1 MSRNPA
7 SSPRRAS
14 SPAQGPTRTGVLKK
28 IATAIGAVLVA
39 LVISA
44 YGIFLVIGEH
54 TDFGRER
61 VVWYTQAC
69 GVGLV
74 IVAGL
79 LIACAFA
86 YLGVWRAKR
95 NVDIEKYNQRSFGM
109 AALCVIAL
117 YVGFRSISQGLPAFR
132 DLKEGTTTVTVTSC
146 SFEQM
151 PRSNPKTRADRAPD
165 NGWDNTFTMTLA
177 DGTKRATVIRTDN
190 AGDIASRGGLTG
202 VLYEACARR
211 SGSASMTME
220 VYPHTWSIVEA
231 RID

>member
-1 MSRNPA
+1 MSHNPA

-14 SPAQGPTRTGVLKK
+14 SSAQGPTRTGVLKK
-28 IATAIGAVLVA
+28 IATAIGALLVA
-39 LVISA
+39 LVIAAIS
-44 YGIFLVIGEH
+44 IFWFIGDH
-54 TDFGRER
+54 TDFGRDR
-61 VVWYTQAC
+61 VVWKAQAC

-95 NVDIEKYNQRSFGM
+95 DVDIERYNQRSF
-109 AALCVIAL
+109 AIVALCVIAL
-117 YVGFRSISQGLPAFR
+117 FVGFQSVSRGLPAFR

-151 PRSNPKTRADRAPD
+151 PRSNPTIGADRPPD

-177 DGTKRATVIRTDN
+177 DGTKRATVITTATGEN
-190 AGDIASRGGLTG
+190 IASRGGDRKS
-202 VLYEACARR
+202 V
-211 SGSASMTME
+211 
-220 VYPHTWSIVEA
+220 V
-231 RID
+231 

>member
-1 MSRNPA
+1 MSHNPA

-14 SPAQGPTRTGVLKK
+14 SPAQGSTGASVLKK
-28 IATAIGAVLVA
+28 IATTIGVIFMA
-39 LVISA
+39 LVIA
-44 YGIFLVIGEH
+44 AIAIFWFIGDH
-54 TDFGRER
+54 TDFGRDR
-61 VVWYTQAC
+61 VVWKVQAC

-74 IVAGL
+74 LVAGL

-95 NVDIEKYNQRSFGM
+95 DVDIERYNQRSF
-109 AALCVIAL
+109 AIVVLCVTAL
-117 YVGFRSISQGLPAFR
+117 FVGFQSISRGLPAFR

-146 SFEQM
+146 SFQQM

-165 NGWDNTFTMTLA
+165 NGWDNYFTMTLA
-177 DGTKRATVIRTDN
+177 DGTKRLTVIETDR
-190 AGDIASRGGLTG
+190 ADDIASRGGLTG

>member
-1 MSRNPA
+1 MSRNPV

-14 SPAQGPTRTGVLKK
+14 SPVQGPTRTGVLKK
-28 IATAIGAVLVA
+28 IATVIGVALMA
-39 LVISA
+39 LVIA
-44 YGIFLVIGEH
+44 AIAIFWVIGDH
-54 TDFGRER
+54 TDFGRDR
-61 VVWYTQAC
+61 VVWKVQAC

-74 IVAGL
+74 LVAGL
-79 LIACAFA
+79 LIACAFT
-86 YLGVWRAKR
+86 YLGVRRAKR
-95 NVDIEKYNQRSFGM
+95 DVDIERYNQRSF
-109 AALCVIAL
+109 AIVVLCVTAL
-117 YVGFRSISQGLPAFR
+117 FVGFQSISRGLPAFR

-151 PRSNPKTRADRAPD
+151 PRSKSGTRADRSPD
-165 NGWDNTFTMTLA
+165 NGWDNYFTMTLA
-177 DGTKRATVIRTDN
+177 DGTKRLTVIETSYADE
-190 AGDIASRGGLTG
+190 IASRGGLTG

>member
-1 MSRNPA
+1 MSRNTIP
-7 SSPRRAS
+7 SPRRAS

-28 IATAIGAVLVA
+28 IATTIGVILVA
-39 LVISA
+39 LVIA
-44 YGIFLVIGEH
+44 AIAIFWVIGDH
-54 TDFGRER
+54 TDFGRDR
-61 VVWYTQAC
+61 VVWKVQAC

-74 IVAGL
+74 LVAGL

-95 NVDIEKYNQRSFGM
+95 DVDIERYNQRSF
-109 AALCVIAL
+109 AIVVLCVTAL
-117 YVGFRSISQGLPAFR
+117 FVGFQSISRGLPAFR
-132 DLKEGTTTVTVTSC
+132 DLKEGTTTATVTSC

-151 PRSNPKTRADRAPD
+151 PRSNSKTRTDRSPD
-165 NGWDNTFTMTLA
+165 NGWDNYFTMTLT
-177 DGTKRATVIRTDN
+177 DGSKRLTVIKTDH
-190 AGDIASRGGLTG
+190 ADDIASRGGLTG

>member
-1 MSRNPA
+1 MSHNPA

-14 SPAQGPTRTGVLKK
+14 SPAQGSTGASVLKK
-28 IATAIGAVLVA
+28 IATTIGVIFMA
-39 LVISA
+39 LVIA
-44 YGIFLVIGEH
+44 AIAIFWFIGDH
-54 TDFGRER
+54 TDFGRDR
-61 VVWYTQAC
+61 VVWKVQAC

-74 IVAGL
+74 LVAGL

-95 NVDIEKYNQRSFGM
+95 DVDIERYNQRSF
-109 AALCVIAL
+109 AIVVLCVTAL
-117 YVGFRSISQGLPAFR
+117 FVGFQSISRGLPAFR

-146 SFEQM
+146 SFQQM

-165 NGWDNTFTMTLA
+165 NGWDNYFTMTLA
-177 DGTKRATVIRTDN
+177 DGTKRLTVIETDH
-190 AGDIASRGGLTG
+190 ADDIASRGGLTG

-211 SGSASMTME
+211 SGSASMTVE

>member
-1 MSRNPA
+1 MSRTPA

-14 SPAQGPTRTGVLKK
+14 SPVQGPTRTGVLKK
-28 IATAIGAVLVA
+28 IATAIGVILIA
-39 LVISA
+39 LVIA
-44 YGIFLVIGEH
+44 AIAIFWFIGDH
-54 TDFGRER
+54 TDFGRDR
-61 VVWYTQAC
+61 VVWKAQAC
-69 GVGLV
+69 CVGLV

-86 YLGVWRAKR
+86 YLGVRRAKR
-95 NVDIEKYNQRSFGM
+95 DVDIERYNQRSFGM

-151 PRSNPKTRADRAPD
+151 PRSNPMIGADRPPD

-177 DGTKRATVIRTDN
+177 DGTKRATVIETDN
-190 AGDIASRGGLTG
+190 ANDIASRGGLTG
-202 VLYEACARR
+202 VLYEACASR

>member
-39 LVISA
+39 LVITA
-44 YGIFLVIGEH
+44 YGIFLVIGDH

-95 NVDIEKYNQRSFGM
+95 DVDIERYNQRSFGM
-109 AALCVIAL
+109 VALCIIAL
-117 YVGFRSISQGLPAFR
+117 FVGFRAISQGLPAFR

-151 PRSNPKTRADRAPD
+151 PRSNPGTRGDRTPD

-177 DGTKRATVIRTDN
+177 DGTKRATVITTDN
-190 AGDIASRGGLTG
+190 ADDIASRGGLTG
-202 VLYEACARR
+202 VLYEACASR

-220 VYPHTWSIVEA
+220 VYPHTWSIVDA

>member
-117 YVGFRSISQGLPAFR
+117 FVGFQSISRGLPAYR

-151 PRSNPKTRADRAPD
+151 PRSNPGTRGDRTPD
-165 NGWDNTFTMTLA
+165 NDWDNTFTMTLA
-177 DGTKRATVIRTDN
+177 DGTKHLTVIKT
-190 AGDIASRGGLTG
+190 ATGEDIASRGGLTG
-202 VLYEACARR
+202 VLYEACASR

>member
-151 PRSNPKTRADRAPD
+151 PRSNPGTRADRTPD

-177 DGTKRATVIRTDN
+177 DGTKHLTVIETDN
-190 AGDIASRGGLTG
+190 ANDIASRGGLTG

>member
-1 MSRNPA
+1 MSRTPA

-14 SPAQGPTRTGVLKK
+14 SSAQGPTRTGLLKK

-39 LVISA
+39 LVITA

-86 YLGVWRAKR
+86 YLGVRRAKR
-95 NVDIEKYNQRSFGM
+95 DVDIERYNQRSFGM

-151 PRSNPKTRADRAPD
+151 PRSNPGTRGDRTPD
-165 NGWDNTFTMTLA
+165 NGWDTTFTMTLA
-177 DGTKRATVIRTDN
+177 DGTKRATVITTDN
-190 AGDIASRGGLTG
+190 ADDIASRGGLTG
-202 VLYEACARR
+202 VLYEACASR

-231 RID
+231 HID

>member
-151 PRSNPKTRADRAPD
+151 PRSNPGTRADRTPD
-165 NGWDNTFTMTLA
+165 NDWDNTFTMTLA
-177 DGTKRATVIRTDN
+177 DGTKHVTVIETYN
-190 AGDIASRGGLTG
+190 ANDIASRGGLTG

-211 SGSASMTME
+211 SGAASMTME

>member
-1 MSRNPA
+1 MSHNPA

-14 SPAQGPTRTGVLKK
+14 SPGQGPTRTGILKK

-39 LVISA
+39 LVIA
-44 YGIFLVIGEH
+44 AIALFWFIGDH
-54 TDFGRER
+54 TDFGRDR
-61 VVWYTQAC
+61 VVWKVQAC

-74 IVAGL
+74 LVAGL
-79 LIACAFA
+79 LIACVFT
-86 YLGVWRAKR
+86 YLGVRRAKR
-95 NVDIEKYNQRSFGM
+95 DIDIERYNQRSF
-109 AALCVIAL
+109 AIVVLCVIAL
-117 YVGFRSISQGLPAFR
+117 FVGFQSISRGLPAFR

-146 SFEQM
+146 SFQQM
-151 PRSNPKTRADRAPD
+151 PGSNSKPRTDRAPD

-177 DGTKRATVIRTDN
+177 DGTKRTTVIRTDN
-190 AGDIASRGGLTG
+190 AGDIASRGGLTA

-231 RID
+231 SID

>member
-1 MSRNPA
+1 MSHNPA

-28 IATAIGAVLVA
+28 IANAIAVVLIA
-39 LVISA
+39 LVIA
-44 YGIFLVIGEH
+44 AIAIFWFIGDH
-54 TDFGRER
+54 TDFGRDR
-61 VVWYTQAC
+61 VVWKVQAC
-69 GVGLV
+69 GGGLV
-74 IVAGL
+74 LVAGL
-79 LIACAFA
+79 LIACVFA

-95 NVDIEKYNQRSFGM
+95 DVDIEKYNQRSF
-109 AALCVIAL
+109 AIVVLCVTAL
-117 YVGFRSISQGLPAFR
+117 FVGFQSISRGLPAFH

-151 PRSNPKTRADRAPD
+151 PRSNPGTRGDRTPD
-165 NGWDNTFTMTLA
+165 NGWDTTFTMTLA
-177 DGTKRATVIRTDN
+177 DGTKRATVITTDN
-190 AGDIASRGGLTG
+190 ADDIASRGGLTG
-202 VLYEACARR
+202 VLYEACASR

>member
-14 SPAQGPTRTGVLKK
+14 SPAQGSTGAGVLKK

-39 LVISA
+39 LVIAAIS
-44 YGIFLVIGEH
+44 IFWFIGDH
-54 TDFGRER
+54 TDFGRDR
-61 VVWYTQAC
+61 VVWKAQAC

-86 YLGVWRAKR
+86 YLGVRRAKR
-95 NVDIEKYNQRSFGM
+95 DVDIERYNQRSFGM

-151 PRSNPKTRADRAPD
+151 PRSNPGTRADRTPD
-165 NGWDNTFTMTLA
+165 NDWDNTFTMTLA
-177 DGTKRATVIRTDN
+177 DGTKHVTVIETYN
-190 AGDIASRGGLTG
+190 ANDIASRGGLTG

>member
-151 PRSNPKTRADRAPD
+151 PRSNPKTRADRTPD

-177 DGTKRATVIRTDN
+177 DGTKRATVIETDN
-190 AGDIASRGGLTG
+190 ADDIASRGGLTG
-202 VLYEACARR
+202 VLYEACASR

>member
-151 PRSNPKTRADRAPD
+151 PRSNPGTRADRPPD

-177 DGTKRATVIRTDN
+177 DGTKHVTVIETDN
-190 AGDIASRGGLTG
+190 ANDIASRGGLTG
-202 VLYEACARR
+202 VLYEACASR

>member
-14 SPAQGPTRTGVLKK
+14 SSAQGPTRTGVLKK

-39 LVISA
+39 LVIA
-44 YGIFLVIGEH
+44 AIALFWFIGDH
-54 TDFGRER
+54 TDFGRDR
-61 VVWYTQAC
+61 VVWKAQAC

-74 IVAGL
+74 LVAGL

-95 NVDIEKYNQRSFGM
+95 DVDIEKYNQRSFGIVV
-109 AALCVIAL
+109 LCVTAL
-117 YVGFRSISQGLPAFR
+117 FVGFQSISRGLPAFR

-151 PRSNPKTRADRAPD
+151 PRSNPMIGADRTPD

-177 DGTKRATVIRTDN
+177 DGTEHLTVITTDN
-190 AGDIASRGGLTG
+190 ADDIVSRGGLTG

-220 VYPHTWSIVEA
+220 VYPHTWSIVDA

>member
-151 PRSNPKTRADRAPD
+151 PRSNPMIGADRTPD

-177 DGTKRATVIRTDN
+177 DGTKRATVIET
-190 AGDIASRGGLTG
+190 ATGEDIASRGGLTG
-202 VLYEACARR
+202 VLYEACASR

>member
-151 PRSNPKTRADRAPD
+151 PRSNPGTRADRTPD
-165 NGWDNTFTMTLA
+165 NDWDNTFTMTLA
-177 DGTKRATVIRTDN
+177 DGTKHLTVIETDN
-190 AGDIASRGGLTG
+190 ANDIASRGGLTG
-202 VLYEACARR
+202 VLYEACASR

>member
-1 MSRNPA
+1 MSRNPT

-14 SPAQGPTRTGVLKK
+14 SPAQGSTGAGVLKK
-28 IATAIGAVLVA
+28 IANAIAVVLIA
-39 LVISA
+39 LVIA
-44 YGIFLVIGEH
+44 AIAIFWFIGDH
-54 TDFGRER
+54 TDFGRDR
-61 VVWYTQAC
+61 VVWKVQAC
-69 GVGLV
+69 GGGLV
-74 IVAGL
+74 LVAGL

-95 NVDIEKYNQRSFGM
+95 DVDIEKYNQRSF
-109 AALCVIAL
+109 AIVVLCVTAL
-117 YVGFRSISQGLPAFR
+117 FVGFQSISRGLPAFR

-146 SFEQM
+146 SFQQM

-177 DGTKRATVIRTDN
+177 DGTKRATVIKT
-190 AGDIASRGGLTG
+190 APGEDIASRGGLTA
-202 VLYEACARR
+202 VLYEACAQR

>member
-151 PRSNPKTRADRAPD
+151 PRSNPGTRGDHTPD

-177 DGTKRATVIRTDN
+177 DGTKHLTVIETYN
-190 AGDIASRGGLTG
+190 ANDIASRGGLTG

>member
-1 MSRNPA
+1 MSHNPA

-28 IATAIGAVLVA
+28 IATAIGALLVA
-39 LVISA
+39 LVIAAIS
-44 YGIFLVIGEH
+44 IFLVIGEH
-54 TDFGRER
+54 TDFGRDR
-61 VVWYTQAC
+61 VVWKAQAC

-95 NVDIEKYNQRSFGM
+95 NVDIERYNQRSF
-109 AALCVIAL
+109 AIVALCVIAL
-117 YVGFRSISQGLPAFR
+117 FVGFQSVSRGLPAFR

-151 PRSNPKTRADRAPD
+151 PRSNPMIGADRPPD

-177 DGTKRATVIRTDN
+177 DGTKHLTVIETYN
-190 AGDIASRGGLTG
+190 ANDIASRGGLTG
-202 VLYEACARR
+202 VLYEACASR

-220 VYPHTWSIVEA
+220 VYPHTWSIVDA

>member
-14 SPAQGPTRTGVLKK
+14 SSAQGPTRTGVLKK
-28 IATAIGAVLVA
+28 IATAIGALLVA
-39 LVISA
+39 LVIAAIS
-44 YGIFLVIGEH
+44 IFWFIGDH
-54 TDFGRER
+54 TDFGRDR
-61 VVWYTQAC
+61 VVWKAQAC

-95 NVDIEKYNQRSFGM
+95 DVDIERYNQRSF
-109 AALCVIAL
+109 AIVALCVIAL
-117 YVGFRSISQGLPAFR
+117 FVGFQSVSRGLPAFR

-151 PRSNPKTRADRAPD
+151 PRSNPMIGADRPPD
-165 NGWDNTFTMTLA
+165 NGWDTTFTMTLA
-177 DGTKRATVIRTDN
+177 DGTKRATVIETDN
-190 AGDIASRGGLTG
+190 ANDIASRGGLTG
-202 VLYEACARR
+202 VLYEACASR

-231 RID
+231 HID

>member
-146 SFEQM
+146 TYEQGSHR
-151 PRSNPKTRADRAPD
+151 RSRGRTVYD
-165 NGWDNTFTMTLA
+165 NYFTMTLA
-177 DGTKRATVIRTDN
+177 DGTLHTTTIETDQP
-190 AGDIASRGGLTG
+190 ASIQTMGGTYE
-202 VLYEACARR
+202 VLYQACKVQ
-211 SGSASMTME
+211 SGNASMTLD
-220 VYPHTWSIVEA
+220 VYEHSWIIVDA
-231 RID
+231 RIG

>member
-1 MSRNPA
+1 MSHNPA

-14 SPAQGPTRTGVLKK
+14 SPAQGSTGASVLKK
-28 IATAIGAVLVA
+28 IATTIGVILMA
-39 LVISA
+39 LVIA
-44 YGIFLVIGEH
+44 AIATFWFIGDH
-54 TDFGRER
+54 TDFGRDR
-61 VVWYTQAC
+61 VVWKAQAC

-74 IVAGL
+74 LVAGL

-95 NVDIEKYNQRSFGM
+95 DVDIEKYNQRSF
-109 AALCVIAL
+109 AIVALCVIAL
-117 YVGFRSISQGLPAFR
+117 FVGFQSISRGLPAFH

-165 NGWDNTFTMTLA
+165 NGWDNDFTMTLA
-177 DGTKRATVIRTDN
+177 DGTKRLTVITT
-190 AGDIASRGGLTG
+190 ATGEDIASRGGLTG
-202 VLYEACARR
+202 VLYEACAQR

>member
-151 PRSNPKTRADRAPD
+151 PRSNPGTRADRTPD
-165 NGWDNTFTMTLA
+165 NDWDNTFTMTLA
-177 DGTKRATVIRTDN
+177 DGTKRATVIETDN
-190 AGDIASRGGLTG
+190 ANDIASRGGLTG
-202 VLYEACARR
+202 VLYEACASR

>member
-1 MSRNPA
+1 MSHNPA

-14 SPAQGPTRTGVLKK
+14 SSAQGPTRTGVLKK
-28 IATAIGAVLVA
+28 IATAIGALLVA
-39 LVISA
+39 LVIAAIS
-44 YGIFLVIGEH
+44 IFWFIGDH
-54 TDFGRER
+54 TDFGRDR
-61 VVWYTQAC
+61 VVWKAQAC

-95 NVDIEKYNQRSFGM
+95 DVDIERYNQRSF
-109 AALCVIAL
+109 AIVALCVIAL
-117 YVGFRSISQGLPAFR
+117 FVGFQSVSRGLPAFR

-151 PRSNPKTRADRAPD
+151 PRSNPMIGADRPPD

-177 DGTKRATVIRTDN
+177 DGTKRATVIETDN
-190 AGDIASRGGLTG
+190 ANDIASRGGLTG
-202 VLYEACARR
+202 VLYEACASR

-220 VYPHTWSIVEA
+220 VYPHTWSIVDA

>member
-14 SPAQGPTRTGVLKK
+14 SSAQGPTRTGVLKK

-39 LVISA
+39 LVIAAIS
-44 YGIFLVIGEH
+44 IFWFIGDH
-54 TDFGRER
+54 TDFGRDR
-61 VVWYTQAC
+61 VVWKAQAC

-74 IVAGL
+74 LVAGL

-95 NVDIEKYNQRSFGM
+95 DVDIEKYNQRSFGM

-151 PRSNPKTRADRAPD
+151 PRSNPGTRGDHTPD

-177 DGTKRATVIRTDN
+177 DGTKRATVISTDN

-220 VYPHTWSIVEA
+220 VYPHTWSVVEA

>member
-39 LVISA
+39 LVIA
-44 YGIFLVIGEH
+44 AIATFWFIGDH
-54 TDFGRER
+54 TDFGRDR
-61 VVWYTQAC
+61 VVWKAQAC

-151 PRSNPKTRADRAPD
+151 PRSNPGTRGDHTPD

-177 DGTKRATVIRTDN
+177 DGTKHLTVIETYN
-190 AGDIASRGGLTG
+190 ANDIASRGGLTG
-202 VLYEACARR
+202 VLYEACASR

-231 RID
+231 HID

>member
-1 MSRNPA
+1 MPRNAA

-28 IATAIGAVLVA
+28 IATVIGFVLMA
-39 LVISA
+39 LVIGA
-44 YGIFLVIGEH
+44 IGIFWFIGDH
-54 TDFGRER
+54 TDFGRDR
-61 VVWYTQAC
+61 VVWKAQAC
-69 GVGLV
+69 CVGLV

-95 NVDIEKYNQRSFGM
+95 DVDIEKYNQRSF
-109 AALCVIAL
+109 AIVVLCVTAL
-117 YVGFRSISQGLPAFR
+117 FVGFQSISRGLPAFR

-146 SFEQM
+146 SFEQT
-151 PRSNPKTRADRAPD
+151 PRSNPMIGADRTPD
-165 NGWDNTFTMTLA
+165 NGWDNDFTMTLA
-177 DGTKRATVIRTDN
+177 DGTKRLTVIETDR
-190 AGDIASRGGLTG
+190 ADDIASLGGLTG

>member
-14 SPAQGPTRTGVLKK
+14 SPAQGSTGAGVLKK

-151 PRSNPKTRADRAPD
+151 PRSNPGTRADRTPD
-165 NGWDNTFTMTLA
+165 NDWDNTFTMTLA
-177 DGTKRATVIRTDN
+177 DGTKHVTVIETYN
-190 AGDIASRGGLTG
+190 ANDIASRGGLTG

>member
-14 SPAQGPTRTGVLKK
+14 SSAQGPTRTGVLKK
-28 IATAIGAVLVA
+28 IATAIGALLVA
-39 LVISA
+39 LVIAAIS
-44 YGIFLVIGEH
+44 IFWFIGDH
-54 TDFGRER
+54 TDFGRDR
-61 VVWYTQAC
+61 VVWKAQAC
-69 GVGLV
+69 CVGLV

-95 NVDIEKYNQRSFGM
+95 DVDIERYNQRSF
-109 AALCVIAL
+109 AIVALCVIAL
-117 YVGFRSISQGLPAFR
+117 FVGFQSVSRGLPAFR

-151 PRSNPKTRADRAPD
+151 PRSNPMIGADRPPD

-177 DGTKRATVIRTDN
+177 DGTKRATVIETDN
-190 AGDIASRGGLTG
+190 ANDIASRGGLTG
-202 VLYEACARR
+202 VLYEACASR

-231 RID
+231 HID

>member
-14 SPAQGPTRTGVLKK
+14 SSAQGPTRTGVLKK

-54 TDFGRER
+54 TDFGRDR
-61 VVWYTQAC
+61 VVWKAQAC

-74 IVAGL
+74 LVAGL

-95 NVDIEKYNQRSFGM
+95 DVDIEKYNQRSFGIVV
-109 AALCVIAL
+109 LCVTAL
-117 YVGFRSISQGLPAFR
+117 FVGFQSISRGLPAFR

-151 PRSNPKTRADRAPD
+151 PRSNPGTRGDHTPD
-165 NGWDNTFTMTLA
+165 NDWDNTFTMTLA
-177 DGTKRATVIRTDN
+177 DGTKRATVIKT
-190 AGDIASRGGLTG
+190 ATGEDIASRGGLTG
-202 VLYEACARR
+202 VLYEACASR

>member
-1 MSRNPA
+1 MPRNPT

-14 SPAQGPTRTGVLKK
+14 SPAQGSTGAGVLKK
-28 IATAIGAVLVA
+28 ITNAIAVVLIA
-39 LVISA
+39 LVIA
-44 YGIFLVIGEH
+44 AIAIFWFIGDH
-54 TDFGRER
+54 TDFGRDR
-61 VVWYTQAC
+61 VVWKVQAC
-69 GVGLV
+69 GGGLV
-74 IVAGL
+74 LVAGL

-95 NVDIEKYNQRSFGM
+95 DVDIEKYNQRSF
-109 AALCVIAL
+109 AIVVLCVTAL
-117 YVGFRSISQGLPAFR
+117 FVGFQSISRGLPAFR

-146 SFEQM
+146 SFQQM

-177 DGTKRATVIRTDN
+177 DGTKRATVIKT
-190 AGDIASRGGLTG
+190 APGEDIASRGGLTA
-202 VLYEACARR
+202 VLYEACAQR

>member
-151 PRSNPKTRADRAPD
+151 PRSNPGTRADRTPD

-177 DGTKRATVIRTDN
+177 DGTKHLTVIETDN
-190 AGDIASRGGLTG
+190 ANDIASRGGLTG

-220 VYPHTWSIVEA
+220 VYPHTWSIVDA

>member
-95 NVDIEKYNQRSFGM
+95 DVDIEKYNQRSF
-109 AALCVIAL
+109 AIVVLCVTAL
-117 YVGFRSISQGLPAFR
+117 FVGFQSISRGLPAFR

-151 PRSNPKTRADRAPD
+151 PRSNPMIGADRTPD

-177 DGTKRATVIRTDN
+177 DGTKRATVIET
-190 AGDIASRGGLTG
+190 ATGEDIASRGGLTG
-202 VLYEACARR
+202 VLYEACASR